1 MIDLDGQVALI
12 TGAAR
17 GIGRAC
23 AKLLAQAG
31 ARIAVNYCKAE
42 GPAETLVEEIR
53 EAGGE
58 ARAYRA
64 DVAERSDVERIIKRV
79 RVDLGPIDILV
90 ANAGI
95 YPPESG
101 PAEELSEEHWHRT
114 LDVNLTGMWHCCRC
128 VIPEM
133 KQRRTGRIVLISS
146 TSALTGE
153 STGAGYAAS
162 KGGVI
167 SLGASLA
174 RDLGSHGVT
183 VNCVSPGW
191 VDTDMTADDLIG
203 DGRNEIV
210 RQLPLGR
217 IGTPEEIA
225 GPVLF
230 LASDLASYMTGQNLV
245 VDGGDWPPWT

>member
-1 MIDLDGQVALI
+1 MIELDGQVALV

-23 AKLLAQAG
+23 AKLLARAG
-31 ARIAVNYCKAE
+31 ARVAVNYYQAE
-42 GPAETLVEEIR
+42 ARAQALVEEIHQ
-53 EAGGE
+53 AGGE
-58 ARAYRA
+58 ARAYPA
-64 DVAERSDVERIIKRV
+64 DVAVRSEIEGMVAAV
-79 RVDLGPIDILV
+79 RADLGRIDILV

-101 PAEELSEEHWHRT
+101 PAETLREEHWERT
-114 LDVNLTGMWHCCRC
+114 LDVNLTGMWQCCRS

-133 KQRRTGRIVLISS
+133 KQRRAGRIVLISS

-153 STGAGYAAS
+153 PLGAGYAAS
-162 KGGVI
+162 KGGII

-174 RDLGSHGVT
+174 RDLGPHGVT

-191 VDTDMTADDLIG
+191 VDTDMTADDLVG
-203 DGRNEIV
+203 DAREKIAG
-210 RQLPLGR
+210 QLPLGR

-230 LASDLASYMTGQNLV
+230 LVSELASYMTGRNLV